1 MPGVPGRPL
10 SHSAQVSP
18 PAKAPMGISVITY
31 TPADRCGCCDYY
43 YLLLFSVISYTPA
56 CCVRCGSCDGQCGPG
71 NGCPCTACVELSGYE
86 IKAGKAVKVWGGATH
101 VCRGEN
107 PGVVHICCG

>member
-10 SHSAQVSP
+10 SHSAQVP
-18 PAKAPMGISVITY
+18 PLAKAPMGICVITY

-43 YLLLFSVISYTPA
+43 SLILLSVITYTSV
-56 CCVRCGSCDGQCGPG
+56 CRVRCGSCDGQCGPG

-86 IKAGKAVKVWGGATH
+86 IKAGKAVKVWGGRCTC
-101 VCRGEN
+101 V
-107 PGVVHICCG
+107 